1 MMDYQ
6 LSDGAYKSIFES
18 NLDAILILNSDD
30 KILEANSA
38 AELLFGYSHDEIIKL
53 SKSELI
59 NNKDPRLSTLLN
71 ELRIEGE
78 VKGEITLIKKNGS
91 KFAAEIS
98 AILLDSNNQISMTI
112 KDINDHKQVENSL
125 LDTHMKLD
133 AIIESMTDAVFIS
146 DVEGNFIDFNDA
158 FATYHRFKNKEECY
172 KTLTDFTDYI
182 DVYFNDGSLAPLDMW
197 AVPRALRGETISN
210 AEYMLRK
217 KDTGETWWG
226 SYSFAPIRDK
236 NSSIIGS
243 VVVGHEIT
251 HRKRREKAL
260 RNSEEK
266 YRNIIENIQDAY
278 IRADKNGKIIMASPS
293 AVRMYGF
300 NSIQEIMGL
309 SATSF
314 YSNPEDRVHVLDEL
328 DKHGK
333 LDDNEAEAVRKDG
346 TVFWVSQ
353 NAQNYYDEKGQI
365 QGTETFVRDITI
377 RKKAEEAL
385 SVSEENYR
393 HLVKYAPTFI
403 YEIDYN
409 GPRFKTVNDA
419 MCQFS
424 GYSREEL
431 LSMNPFKLL
440 DFKSKQIFRDRINE
454 GLSGE
459 KIAENIEFNVL
470 HRDGHKLWVILN
482 VKPTYR
488 EDGKLDITLVVGY
501 DITERK
507 KLEQKKQELLEQVQ
521 LFNEELEVSN
531 EELQSTTE
539 ELREANE
546 ELQLQ
551 EYELLNFNQVL
562 KESELRFRRFFESGL
577 LGVIFWNIEG
587 NITDANDKFLE
598 MTGYTRD
605 DLEMGRIDWAKMTPS
620 EFQYLDER
628 SLIEL
633 KNTGVNKMSFE
644 KEYIRKDGS
653 RIPIIVAGAMLDNA
667 RINGVVFVLDITERK
682 KTETELKE
690 YRDQLEDLV
699 DSRTALLEDTYESL
713 KEKENQYLTL
723 FNSIDEGFC
732 TVEVIFDADD
742 KPIDY
747 RFLEINPAFEGQTGL
762 VEAEGKLMRDL
773 APDHEEHWF
782 EIYGKIALTG
792 EPMRFVNEAK
802 ALNRWYDVYAFK
814 IGDPEGR
821 EVAILFNDITK
832 RKKAEDE
839 LKEYQDTLEEKV
851 EKRTEE
857 LLKSNKELEQFAYV
871 SSHDLQE
878 PIRMVTSF
886 TQLLERRYKGQLDAD
901 ADDYI
906 NFIVEGAH
914 RMKYLIDDLLA
925 FSRLNTQVKEF
936 EKVNLETVLNN
947 VLSNLSISIKENNA
961 SINHDPLPMVMADKS
976 QMMQVFQN
984 LIVNAIK
991 FHGPNP
997 PKIHVSAQNDE
1008 NEWIFS
1014 VSDNGIGID
1023 QEYQKQI
1030 FEVFKRLHTRKEY
1043 PGSGIGLSIS
1053 QKIINRHDGRIWVE
1067 SEFGKGSTFYFT
1079 IPIT

>member
-1 MMDYQ
+1 MDYQ

-667 RINGVVFVLDITERK
+667 RINGVAFVLDITERK

>member
-6 LSDGAYKSIFES
+6 ISDSAYKSIFES
-18 NLDAILILNSDD
+18 NLDAILIINSDD
-30 KILEANSA
+30 KILETNPA
-38 AELLFGYSHDEIIKL
+38 AEFLFGYSHDEITKL
-53 SKSELI
+53 SKFELL

-71 ELRIEGE
+71 ELTSEGK
-78 VKGEITLIKKNGS
+78 VKGEITLINKNGS
-91 KFAAEIS
+91 KFPAEIS
-98 AILLDSNNQISMTI
+98 AIILDNEKNNEQISITI
-112 KDINDHKQVENSL
+112 KDITDHKQVEDSL
-125 LDTHMKLD
+125 LETNIKLE
-133 AIIESMTDAVFIS
+133 AVIGSMTDAVFIS
-146 DVEGNFIDFNDA
+146 DVGGNFIDFNDA

-182 DVYFNDGSLAPLDMW
+182 DVYFDNGALAPLDMW
-197 AVPRALRGETISN
+197 AVPRALRGETSSN
-210 AEYMLRK
+210 EEYILRR

-226 SYSFAPIRDK
+226 SYSFAPIKDK

-251 HRKRREKAL
+251 HRKQREKAL
-260 RNSEEK
+260 HDSEEK
-266 YRNIIENIQDAY
+266 YRNIIENILDAY
-278 IRADKNGKIIMASPS
+278 IRADNEGTIIMASPS
-293 AVRMYGF
+293 AARMYRF
-300 NSIQEIMGL
+300 NSIQEMMGL
-309 SATSF
+309 SASSF
-314 YSNPEDRVHVLDEL
+314 YSNTEDRDYVLDEL
-328 DKHGK
+328 TEHGK
-333 LDDNEAEAVRKDG
+333 LEDNEVEALRNDG
-346 TVFWVSQ
+346 SVFWVSQ
-353 NAQNYYDEKGQI
+353 NAQNYYDENGQI

-393 HLVKYAPTFI
+393 HLVQYAPTFI

-431 LSMNPFKLL
+431 LSMNPFDLL
-440 DFKSKQIFRDRINE
+440 DSKSKQIFQERINE
-454 GLSGE
+454 WLSGE

-470 HRDGHKLWVILN
+470 HKDGHKLWVNLN
-482 VKPTYR
+482 VKPTYT
-488 EDGKLDITLVVGY
+488 DGILNSALVVGY

-507 KLEQKKQELLEQVQ
+507 KLENKRQKLLEQIQ

-539 ELREANE
+539 ELRVANE
-546 ELQLQ
+546 ELQQQ
-551 EYELLNFNQVL
+551 EYELLNINQAL
-562 KESELRFRRFFESGL
+562 RESELRLRRFYESGL
-577 LGVIFWNIEG
+577 LGVIYWNIEG
-587 NITDANDKFLE
+587 KIIDANDKFLE

-605 DLEMGRIDWAKMTPS
+605 DLEMGRIDWAKMTPP
-620 EFQYLDER
+620 EYQYLDER

-633 KNTGVNKMSFE
+633 KNTGVNKMPFE

-653 RIPIIVAGAMLDNA
+653 HIPVIVAGAMLDNV
-667 RINGVVFVLDITERK
+667 RINGVAFVLDITERK
-682 KTETELKE
+682 KTEAELKE
-690 YRDQLEDLV
+690 YRGQLEDLV
-699 DSRTALLEDTYESL
+699 EARTVELEDTYKSL

-732 TVEVIFDADD
+732 TVEVIFDADN
-742 KPIDY
+742 KPVDY

-832 RKKAEDE
+832 RKKAEDK

-878 PIRMVTSF
+878 P
-886 TQLLERRYKGQLDAD
+886 
-901 ADDYI
+901 
-906 NFIVEGAH
+906 
-914 RMKYLIDDLLA
+914 
-925 FSRLNTQVKEF
+925 
-936 EKVNLETVLNN
+936 
-947 VLSNLSISIKENNA
+947 
-961 SINHDPLPMVMADKS
+961 
-976 QMMQVFQN
+976 
-984 LIVNAIK
+984 
-991 FHGPNP
+991 
-997 PKIHVSAQNDE
+997 VSP
-1008 NEWIFS
+1008 S
-1014 VSDNGIGID
+1014 
-1023 QEYQKQI
+1023 Y
-1030 FEVFKRLHTRKEY
+1030 
-1043 PGSGIGLSIS
+1043 
-1053 QKIINRHDGRIWVE
+1053 
-1067 SEFGKGSTFYFT
+1067 
-1079 IPIT
+1079 